1 MPAAGEPK
9 RTPAGADG
17 ASATGTKRPATPKP
31 ESVRTTSSKAKDR
44 TSGASPTTSKR
55 ADATGAKG
63 GSAPARS
70 SAGSGSASSGAP
82 ASTRTGSTRTSST
95 RTGSPRTGSTRTG
108 STRTASIR
116 TDAGAAGW
124 LRSLRLSGFSVL
136 LLGILVLG
144 VVVLAPNLK
153 TFLEQR
159 QQIAALEAGVAD
171 TQAKVDAQTIERERW
186 NDQSYVM
193 TQARDRLFYALPGE
207 VSYIIIND
215 IDPASLPVSG
225 TPVSDTLVDSQS
237 DWLDG
242 LLSSLV
248 ATGYSPAPVAT
259 DPPDPAQTPPPTEAP
274 VPAEG

>member
-1 MPAAGEPK
+1 MKKPSMPAGGESKP
-9 RTPAGADG
+9 TPSGSGAASSSSSGSSKQRPASKPRSSSAD
-17 ASATGTKRPATPKP
+17 ASAKRASSSSKRP
-31 ESVRTTSSKAKDR
+31 
-44 TSGASPTTSKR
+44 
-55 ADATGAKG
+55 TGATAK
-63 GSAPARS
+63 PARS
-70 SAGSGSASSGAP
+70 AGTAPRSTTKAPRSASAGSSA
-82 ASTRTGSTRTSST
+82 
-95 RTGSPRTGSTRTG
+95 PRSRTG
-108 STRTASIR
+108 STRTAPARQS
-116 TDAGAAGW
+116 DAGGW

-171 TQAKVDAQTIERERW
+171 TQKQVDAQQAERERW

-215 IDPASLPVSG
+215 VDPASLPTSE

-259 DPPDPAQTPPPTEAP
+259 ETPAPTQTTPPA
-274 VPAEG
+274 GG

>member
-1 MPAAGEPK
+1 MKKPTMPAAGEPK
-9 RTPAGADG
+9 RAPSEAAPAQS
-17 ASATGTKRPATPKP
+17 ASKRPSSAKSSAKP
-31 ESVRTTSSKAKDR
+31 VAKR
-44 TSGASPTTSKR
+44 TSGAAGRQAPGKTPSKPSSGGGQKSSRQSKASR
-55 ADATGAKG
+55 AATG
-63 GSAPARS
+63 STT
-70 SAGSGSASSGAP
+70 
-82 ASTRTGSTRTSST
+82 STRTGSSRTAPV
-95 RTGSPRTGSTRTG
+95 RTG
-108 STRTASIR
+108 
-116 TDAGAAGW
+116 DAGAGGW

-136 LLGILVLG
+136 LLGILILG

-171 TQAKVDAQTIERERW
+171 TQAKVDAQTAERERW

-215 IDPASLPVSG
+215 IDPASLPASDA
-225 TPVSDTLVDSQS
+225 PVSDTLVDSQT

-248 ATGYSPAPVAT
+248 ATGYSPAPVQSET
-259 DPPDPAQTPPPTEAP
+259 PAPAETPPATQAP
-274 VPAEG
+274 APAEG

>member
-1 MPAAGEPK
+1 MPAGGESK
-9 RTPAGADG
+9 RTPSGSGAASSSSSGSSKQRPASKPRSNSAD
-17 ASATGTKRPATPKP
+17 ASAKRSSSSSKRPAGAT
-31 ESVRTTSSKAKDR
+31 AK
-44 TSGASPTTSKR
+44 
-55 ADATGAKG
+55 
-63 GSAPARS
+63 PARS
-70 SAGSGSASSGAP
+70 AATAPRSTTKAPRSASAGSSAPRS
-82 ASTRTGSTRTSST
+82 RTGSTRTTPARQS
-95 RTGSPRTGSTRTG
+95 
-108 STRTASIR
+108 
-116 TDAGAAGW
+116 DAGGW

-171 TQAKVDAQTIERERW
+171 TQKQVDAQQAERERW

-215 IDPASLPVSG
+215 VDPASLPTTE

-259 DPPDPAQTPPPTEAP
+259 ETPAPTQTTPPA
-274 VPAEG
+274 GG

>member
-1 MPAAGEPK
+1 M
-9 RTPAGADG
+9 
-17 ASATGTKRPATPKP
+17 
-31 ESVRTTSSKAKDR
+31 
-44 TSGASPTTSKR
+44 
-55 ADATGAKG
+55 
-63 GSAPARS
+63 
-70 SAGSGSASSGAP
+70 
-82 ASTRTGSTRTSST
+82 
-95 RTGSPRTGSTRTG
+95 
-108 STRTASIR
+108 
-116 TDAGAAGW
+116 
-124 LRSLRLSGFSVL
+124 RSLRLSGFSVL

-171 TQAKVDAQTIERERW
+171 TQAKVDAQQAERERW

-215 IDPASLPVSG
+215 VDPASLPTTE
-225 TPVSDTLVDSQS
+225 TPVSDQLVDSQS

-248 ATGYSPAPVAT
+248 ATGYAPAPVAT
-259 DPPDPAQTPPPTEAP
+259 ETPAPAQTTPPA
-274 VPAEG
+274 GG

>member
-1 MPAAGEPK
+1 M
-9 RTPAGADG
+9 
-17 ASATGTKRPATPKP
+17 
-31 ESVRTTSSKAKDR
+31 
-44 TSGASPTTSKR
+44 
-55 ADATGAKG
+55 
-63 GSAPARS
+63 
-70 SAGSGSASSGAP
+70 
-82 ASTRTGSTRTSST
+82 
-95 RTGSPRTGSTRTG
+95 
-108 STRTASIR
+108 
-116 TDAGAAGW
+116 
-124 LRSLRLSGFSVL
+124 RSLRLSGFSVL

-207 VSYIIIND
+207 VSYIIIDD
-215 IDPASLPVSG
+215 IDPATLPTAG

-237 DWLDG
+237 DWLEG

-259 DPPDPAQTPPPTEAP
+259 DAPDPTQTPPATDAP
-274 VPAEG
+274 APAQG